1 MGAAGHTPA
10 LQQRGHAN
18 WLSARRGGWCVQAG
32 RWVHEEVEMRN
43 RSSCCGKIVLLSAC
57 VAGPAMAQQYSR
69 TEQVTYYD
77 NTSAWVLGQVATRAI
92 NGIVAESTTFDSA
105 TALPVTRSEFGILK
119 TRLAHSADGNLASS
133 IDGAGNTTRYGNWKR
148 GIPQS
153 ITRPDGTTQAAVV
166 SDQGWI
172 TQITDENGSTTSYG
186 YDSMGRINRITP
198 PAGDAVNWT
207 PTTQAFESVGSEE
220 QGIAANHWRQTVTT
234 GNAVTITYYDALWRP
249 LTIWQ
254 YDAARVA
261 ESQRFTRFAYDS
273 QGRRVFASFPSA
285 TANPNTGVWS
295 EYDALG
301 RLTASSQDSEQGLL
315 ITTTTYGSD
324 TSGVFTLVTQP
335 GGLQTRTWYQIFS
348 EPNYEAPV
356 KVRKADGTTTTIARD
371 VFGKPVS
378 ISR

>member
-1 MGAAGHTPA
+1 
-10 LQQRGHAN
+10 
-18 WLSARRGGWCVQAG
+18 
-32 RWVHEEVEMRN
+32 MRN

-92 NGIVAESTTFDSA
+92 NGIVAESTTFDSV

-119 TRLAHSADGNLASS
+119 ARLAHGADGNLASS
-133 IDGAGNTTRYGNWKR
+133 ADGAGNTTRYGNWKR
-148 GIPQS
+148 GVPQS
-153 ITRPDGTTQAAVV
+153 ITRPDGTSQTALV

-172 TQITDENGSTTSYG
+172 TQVTDENGSTTSYG

-198 PAGDAVNWT
+198 PTGDAVNWT
-207 PTTQAFESVGSEE
+207 PTIQAFESVGGEE
-220 QGIAANHWRQTVTT
+220 HGIAANHWRQTVTT

-261 ESQRFTRFAYDS
+261 ESQKFTRFAYDS
-273 QGRRVFASFPSA
+273 QGRRVFASYPSA
-285 TANPNTGVWS
+285 TANPSTGVWS

-301 RLTASSQDSEQGLL
+301 RVTASSQDSEQGLL
-315 ITTTTYGSD
+315 ITTTAYGSD
-324 TSGVFTLVTQP
+324 ASGAFTLVTQP
-335 GGLQTRTWYQIFS
+335 GGVQTRTWYQMFS

-356 KVRKADGTTTTIARD
+356 KVRRADGSTTTIARD

>member
-1 MGAAGHTPA
+1 MGPAGHTPA

-133 IDGAGNTTRYGNWKR
+133 TDGAGNTTRYGNWKR

-207 PTTQAFESVGSEE
+207 PTT
-220 QGIAANHWRQTVTT
+220 
-234 GNAVTITYYDALWRP
+234 RP
-249 LTIWQ
+249 LNPW
-254 YDAARVA
+254 AAKSRA
-261 ESQRFTRFAYDS
+261 LLRIIG
-273 QGRRVFASFPSA
+273 GRP
-285 TANPNTGVWS
+285 
-295 EYDALG
+295 
-301 RLTASSQDSEQGLL
+301 
-315 ITTTTYGSD
+315 
-324 TSGVFTLVTQP
+324 
-335 GGLQTRTWYQIFS
+335 
-348 EPNYEAPV
+348 
-356 KVRKADGTTTTIARD
+356 
-371 VFGKPVS
+371 
-378 ISR
+378 